1 MLPQDT
7 YKHKGLRKK
16 LVEILIAKGITQKE
30 VLKAMLRVPR
40 HYFMDSA
47 FIAHAYED
55 KAFGIGE
62 GQTISQPFTVAFQ
75 SQLLG
80 IKPKEKILE
89 IGTGSGYQSSILL
102 EMGAHLYTIEFH
114 RTLHNKAK
122 KLLTAMGYQA
132 YFYCGDGSQGLE
144 SAAPFHKIIVTAG
157 APAIP
162 EPLVNQLHIGGK
174 LIIPVGDAKSQKM
187 LCIIKKDVDDIE
199 VNEFGKFSFVK
210 LVGESGW
217 G

>member
-16 LVEILIAKGITQKE
+16 LVETLIAKGIAHKE
-30 VLKAMLRVPR
+30 VLKAMLRIPR

-47 FIAHAYED
+47 FIEHAYED

-80 IKPKEKILE
+80 VKPKEKVLE

-102 EMGAHLYTIEFH
+102 EMGAQLYSMEFH

-122 KLLTAMGYQA
+122 KLLNEMGYQA
-132 YFYCGDGSQGLE
+132 YFYCGDGSKGLE

-162 EPLVNQLHIGGK
+162 NPLVNQLHKGGK

-187 LCIIKKDVDDIE
+187 LCITKKDVDDVE
-199 VNEFGKFSFVK
+199 VQEFGKFSFVK